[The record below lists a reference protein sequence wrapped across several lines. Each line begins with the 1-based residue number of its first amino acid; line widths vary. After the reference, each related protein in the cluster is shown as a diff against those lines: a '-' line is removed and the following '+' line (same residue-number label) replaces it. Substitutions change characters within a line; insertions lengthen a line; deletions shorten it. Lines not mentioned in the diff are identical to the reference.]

1 MRIPNVTF
9 KGVIKICYVYISKIN
24 DMKYLEHIDKFFIEF
39 IALII
44 FVIGYII
51 IQKKQN
57 FKLTLQYC
65 LYSYG
70 IAILLLSLTIPSI
83 FPGYPEDISD
93 LENKK
98 RLLYHLQRNNE
109 ALVQTTEAIRQMALL
124 TFALLLTIIS
134 NVIKHFK
141 IENSSK

>member
-1 MRIPNVTF
+1 
-9 KGVIKICYVYISKIN
+9 
-24 DMKYLEHIDKFFIEF
+24 MKYLEHIDKFFIEF

-141 IENSSK
+141 IENSAK